1 MEANHHNPHFNH
13 LQGTKMSL
21 ELPNAWPGL
30 VEQGSPEWF
39 AQRLGKVTASRV
51 ADVIAKTK
59 TGYSA
64 SRDNYMAQLV
74 CERLTNTVA
83 ESFTNSAMQWGTDTE
98 PFARAAY
105 EAQTG
110 VMVDEVAMLPHP
122 TIEMAGASPDGLVG
136 DDGQIE
142 IKCPNTA
149 THIDTLLMQKVPLKY
164 LTQMQWQMACTGR
177 DWCDFVSFDPRMP
190 TYLQMWVC
198 RVNRD
203 DVYIKLLED
212 EVGTFLAEVQSKVTH
227 LQGMNHGSN

>member
-1 MEANHHNPHFNH
+1 MI
-13 LQGTKMSL
+13 
-21 ELPNAWPGL
+21 
-30 VEQGSPEWF
+30 EQGSPEWF

-105 EAQTG
+105 EAQAG

-142 IKCPNTA
+142 IKCPNTS
-149 THIDTLLMQKVPLKY
+149 TMIETLLTQKVPQKY
-164 LTQMQWQMACTGR
+164 ITQMQWQMACTGR
-177 DWCDFVSFDPRMP
+177 AWCDFVSFDPRMP

-212 EVGTFLAEVQSKVTH
+212 EVVTFLAEVQSKVTH